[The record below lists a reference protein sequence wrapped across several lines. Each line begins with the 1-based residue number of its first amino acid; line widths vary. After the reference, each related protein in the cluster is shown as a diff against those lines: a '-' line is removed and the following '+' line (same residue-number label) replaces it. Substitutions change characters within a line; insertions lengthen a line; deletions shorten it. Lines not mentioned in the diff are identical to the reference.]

1 MDTMLKIDLCIDT
14 AVSIF
19 RQDSDVCC
27 IFSSYASRIDL
38 LHHYAF
44 GIFPYMSI
52 WECRINSSFYEIE

>member
-38 LHHYAF
+38 LHHNAF

-52 WECRINSSFYEIE
+52 